1 MQQEI
6 QRLQRVV
13 AKVRFILTQ
22 LQQAIKGEVVM
33 TEELQETLYA
43 VYDAK
48 VGRLYKHHSGCYNF
62 QRNTYCVHQ
71 RVVDVSVWR
80 TNKVVWR
87 LLLPSTPSLFVLQI
101 VFLCRAMVEPEKHML
116 IFDNLATKPLRDG
129 EQSVPSSIG
138 T

>member
-1 MQQEI
+1 MRAFDKQEI

-48 VGRLYKHHSGCYNF
+48 VGNLQSTHYYW
-62 QRNTYCVHQ
+62 YC
-71 RVVDVSVWR
+71 
-80 TNKVVWR
+80 
-87 LLLPSTPSLFVLQI
+87 PSILFCGVP
-101 VFLCRAMVEPEKHML
+101 VRLCRHIQCK
-116 IFDNLATKPLRDG
+116 T
-129 EQSVPSSIG
+129 
-138 T
+138 

>member
-1 MQQEI
+1 MHEQEI

-48 VGRLYKHHSGCYNF
+48 VRCDMVALWQIIACIWSIIEHRKIRTHRYEGTKSPSQSEHQGPCYP
-62 QRNTYCVHQ
+62 HGEMP
-71 RVVDVSVWR
+71 
-80 TNKVVWR
+80 
-87 LLLPSTPSLFVLQI
+87 LLL
-101 VFLCRAMVEPEKHML
+101 
-116 IFDNLATKPLRDG
+116 
-129 EQSVPSSIG
+129 IG
-138 T
+138 